1 MSLFTTSDGTQLFY
15 RDWGEGQPI
24 LFSHGWPL
32 SGEAWSSQ
40 MQFLAARGFRTI
52 AHDRRGHG
60 RSDQPSGGNVM
71 DRYADDLGE
80 LIESLDLSDLIL
92 VGHSTGG
99 GEVVRYVGR
108 HGTERVAGVVTVSA
122 IPPLMLQTE
131 ANPDGVPGLVFD
143 EIRHGLLADR
153 SQYYRDLA
161 EPFFGANRPGAAV
174 SQGIKD
180 EFWFLS
186 MQCGLK
192 AAFEC
197 IDVFSATDHNADLA
211 RIDVPMLIIHGEED
225 QIVPIDNS
233 AYKTAKIVPDS
244 ALKVYPG
251 APHGLPQTRAI
262 ELNADL
268 LAFVTAVG
276 RRAPPP
282 ASEPALEPKIEV
294 TLAPAH

>member
-1 MSLFTTSDGTQLFY
+1 MSVFTTSDGTELFY
-15 RDWGEGQPI
+15 RDWGEGQPVV
-24 LFSHGWPL
+24 FSHGWPL

-60 RSDQPSGGNVM
+60 RSDQPSGGNTM
-71 DRYADDLGE
+71 DRYADDLAE
-80 LIESLDLSDLIL
+80 LIVSLDLNDIIL

-108 HGTERVAGVVTVSA
+108 HGTERVAGLVTVSA
-122 IPPLMLQTE
+122 IPPVMIQSD
-131 ANPDGVPGLVFD
+131 ANPDGVPAVAFD
-143 EIRHGLLADR
+143 EIRHGLLAGR
-153 SQYYRDLA
+153 SDYYRALA
-161 EPFFGANRPGAAV
+161 EPFFGANRPGATV

-180 EFWFLS
+180 EFWLLS

-197 IDVFSATDHNADLA
+197 IDVFSATDHHADLP

-225 QIVPIDNS
+225 QIVPIANS
-233 AYKTAKIVPDS
+233 AHKTARIVEHS
-244 ALKVYPG
+244 VLKVYPG

-268 LAFVTAVG
+268 LAFATAIG
-276 RRAPPP
+276 RRPP
-282 ASEPALEPKIEV
+282 APQPEAEPRIEV
-294 TLAPAH
+294 MLAPE

>member
-1 MSLFTTSDGTQLFY
+1 M
-15 RDWGEGQPI
+15 
-24 LFSHGWPL
+24 
-32 SGEAWSSQ
+32 
-40 MQFLAARGFRTI
+40 
-52 AHDRRGHG
+52 
-60 RSDQPSGGNVM
+60 DQ
-71 DRYADDLGE
+71 YADDLAE
-80 LIESLDLSDLIL
+80 LIEALDLHDIIL

-108 HGTERVAGVVTVSA
+108 HGTDRVAGLVTVSA

-131 ANPDGVPGLVFD
+131 ANPDGVPALAFD

-153 SQYYRDLA
+153 SEFYRNLA

-180 EFWFLS
+180 EFWLLS

-192 AAFEC
+192 AAHEC
-197 IDVFSATDHNADLA
+197 IDVFSATDQHADLA
-211 RIDVPMLIIHGEED
+211 KIDVPLLIVHGEED

-233 AYKTAKIVPDS
+233 AYKVAKIVPDS

-251 APHGLPQTRAI
+251 APHGLPQTRAT

-276 RRAPPP
+276 RRAP
-282 ASEPALEPKIEV
+282 EPGPEIEPKIDM
-294 TLAPAH
+294 TLTPAH